1 MDARTIDNLEAA
13 DSSPETTEL
22 IQRWRNIVKPGIYRL
37 TGGKW
42 KKYHEP
48 KFLRN
53 ERKVIEERLQRI
65 MQKQQQGDLRQ
76 RIGPQHSGG
85 FQPQTR
91 RSEQWTVDPFCEV
104 DRPTPVQ
111 QQQHD
116 KNQYDKPGSSSA
128 IANTEHQFA

>member
-1 MDARTIDNLEAA
+1 MEKHSEARHLPFN
-13 DSSPETTEL
+13 
-22 IQRWRNIVKPGIYRL
+22 R
-37 TGGKW
+37 GKW
-42 KKYHEP
+42 KKFHEP

-53 ERKVIEERLQRI
+53 ERKVIEERLQQI
-65 MQKQQQGDLRQ
+65 MQEQQQGDLRQ

-91 RSEQWTVDPFCEV
+91 RSEQWTVDPFWEM

-116 KNQYDKPGSSSA
+116 QSQYDKPGPSSA
-128 IANTEHQFA
+128 IANTEHQFAQIPMKEGEIE